1 MLDQNFVLVIW
12 ASAQQKPELILT
24 AVWIIE
30 SSVLLLNKFA
40 CCVLMA
46 IKKQVYWVFLV
57 DQLQGFK
64 VESERKVQ
72 CLAQHKY

>member
-1 MLDQNFVLVIW
+1 
-12 ASAQQKPELILT
+12 
-24 AVWIIE
+24 
-30 SSVLLLNKFA
+30 
-40 CCVLMA
+40 MA